1 MLDMSTADPAT
12 ILVVEDDEPTRT
24 FLADNLTADGYEL
37 LVADNAADGL
47 AQLEMKFPDLALID
61 LGLPDRSGLE
71 LIERVRASDGVASRI
86 DPSVPIVVVTGRD
99 GELDRLRGFERGC
112 DDYVCKPF
120 SYPELRARVA
130 ALLHRAELR
139 RRPGRTRVG
148 DLEIDVASRAVRL
161 RGTPL
166 TLSQKEFAL
175 VRTLASEP
183 TRVFTK
189 DELLRSIWGFRTLG
203 STRTLDSHACRLRH
217 KLGLFGDKFVVNVW
231 GVGYRLVDGPPSEL
245 ATFAERPPLAPAAA
259 IGVPLALAA
268 AAGPLHAAASHA
280 AGAALHL
287 AASLAAAAE
296 PLTLAAWLVA
306 AIALAFAAL
315 TRLELRRRRELV
327 ARACHELRGPLTA
340 AHLALHAGARH
351 EDAPPDRLAAIE
363 LELKRAGVALDD
375 LAAARRGQRAPD
387 RDEPVD
393 IGDLLA
399 YQAAT
404 WRIVAGVFG
413 CRVELV
419 EPDRGA
425 VVRGDRLRLAQAVGN
440 LVANALEH
448 GTGRVEL
455 LARSMGDR
463 VRIEVADEGPGLP
476 APVGDLT
483 RRPRAGRGRRGRG
496 LAIAAD
502 IADRHGGRLVAAPSA
517 RGARVALE
525 LPAWRGDGLRR

>member
-1 MLDMSTADPAT
+1 MSTTDAAT

-47 AQLEMKFPDLALID
+47 AHLETKFPDLALID
-61 LGLPDRSGLE
+61 LGLPDRCGLDV
-71 LIERVRASDGVASRI
+71 ISRVRASDGVVSRI
-86 DPSVPIVVVTGRD
+86 DPAVPIVVITGRS

-120 SYPELRARVA
+120 SYPELRARVE
-130 ALLHRAELR
+130 ALLRRSEVR

-148 DLEIDVASRAVRL
+148 DLEIDAASRVVRL
-161 RGTPL
+161 RGAPVA
-166 TLSQKEFAL
+166 LSQKEFAL

-217 KLGLFGDKFVVNVW
+217 KLGRFGDRFVVNVW

-245 ATFAERPPLAPAAA
+245 APFAEAPPLAPAAA
-259 IGVPLALAA
+259 VAMPAVLAA
-268 AAGPLHAAASHA
+268 APLDPALLVAWLLAAVAIVVAAACRS
-280 AGAALHL
+280 
-287 AASLAAAAE
+287 
-296 PLTLAAWLVA
+296 
-306 AIALAFAAL
+306 
-315 TRLELRRRRELV
+315 ELRRRRELV

-351 EDAPPDRLAAIE
+351 GDAPPQRLAAID

-375 LAAARRGQRAPD
+375 LAAARRGRRAPD

-393 IGDLLA
+393 VGDLLA

-413 CRVELV
+413 CRLELV
-419 EPDRGA
+419 EPGRGA
-425 VVRGDRLRLAQAVGN
+425 IVRGDRLRLAQAVGN

-455 LARSMGDR
+455 LARSLGDR

-502 IADRHGGRLVAAPSA
+502 IADRHGGRLVAAPSS

-525 LPAWRGDGLRR
+525 LPAWRGARPGE

>member
-1 MLDMSTADPAT
+1 MSTTDAAT

-37 LVADNAADGL
+37 LVADNAADAL
-47 AQLEMKFPDLALID
+47 AHLETKFPDLALID
-61 LGLPDRSGLE
+61 LGLPDRSGLDV
-71 LIERVRASDGVASRI
+71 LARVRASDGVASRI
-86 DPSVPIVVVTGRD
+86 DPTIPIVVITGRA

-120 SYPELRARVA
+120 SYPELRARVG
-130 ALLHRAELR
+130 ALLRRSELR

-148 DLEIDVASRAVRL
+148 DLEIDAASRVVRL
-161 RGTPL
+161 RGAPIS
-166 TLSQKEFAL
+166 LSQKEFAL

-217 KLGLFGDKFVVNVW
+217 KLGRFGDRFVVNVW

-245 ATFAERPPLAPAAA
+245 AAFAPAPPLAPAAA
-259 IGVPLALAA
+259 VGLPALLAA
-268 AAGPLHAAASHA
+268 APSGPLAAV
-280 AGAALHL
+280 GPALLVAWLL
-287 AASLAAAAE
+287 AAVAIV
-296 PLTLAAWLVA
+296 VA
-306 AIALAFAAL
+306 AVG
-315 TRLELRRRRELV
+315 RLELRRRRELV

-351 EDAPPDRLAAIE
+351 GDAPPQRLAAID

-375 LAAARRGQRAPD
+375 LAAARHGRRAPD

-393 IGDLLA
+393 VGDLLA

-413 CRVELV
+413 CRLELV
-419 EPDRGA
+419 EPGRGA
-425 VVRGDRLRLAQAVGN
+425 IVRGDRLRLAQAVGN

-455 LARSMGDR
+455 LGRSLGDR

-502 IADRHGGRLVAAPSA
+502 IADRHGGRLVAAPSS

-525 LPAWRGDGLRR
+525 LPAWRGARPGE

>member
-1 MLDMSTADPAT
+1 MSTADPAT

-37 LVADNAADGL
+37 LVAETAADAL
-47 AQLEMKFPDLALID
+47 SQLETQFPDLALID

-71 LIERVRASDGVASRI
+71 VIECVRGSDGVASRI
-86 DPSVPIVVVTGRD
+86 DPSVPILVVTGRA

-130 ALLHRAELR
+130 ALLKRAELR

-148 DLEIDVASRAVRL
+148 DLEIDAASRVVRL
-161 RGTPL
+161 RGQPIA
-166 TLSQKEFAL
+166 LSQKEFAL
-175 VRTLASEP
+175 VRALASEP

-217 KLGLFGDKFVVNVW
+217 KLGLFGDRYVVNVW
-231 GVGYRLVDGPPSEL
+231 GVGYRLVDGPASEL
-245 ATFAERPPLAPAAA
+245 PAFAEAPPLAPAAA
-259 IGVPLALAA
+259 VAPLAA
-268 AAGPLHAAASHA
+268 ALAPLHPAM
-280 AGAALHL
+280 
-287 AASLAAAAE
+287 
-296 PLTLAAWLVA
+296 LAAWLLAAV
-306 AIALAFAAL
+306 AIAFAIA

-351 EDAPPDRLAAIE
+351 GDAPPPRLAAINRE
-363 LELKRAGVALDD
+363 LERAGVALED
-375 LAAARRGQRAPD
+375 LAAARGGRRAPD

-393 IGDLLA
+393 VGDLLA

-404 WRIVAGVFG
+404 WRLMAGVFG
-413 CRVELV
+413 CRLDLV
-419 EPDRGA
+419 GPGDGA
-425 VVRGDRLRLAQAVGN
+425 VVRGDRVRLTQAVGN
-440 LVANALEH
+440 LVANAVEH
-448 GTGRVEL
+448 GAGRVEL
-455 LARSMGDR
+455 LARASGDR

-476 APVGDLT
+476 APVGHLT

-502 IADRHGGRLVAAPSA
+502 IADRHGGRLVAAPST

-525 LPAWRGDGLRR
+525 LPAWRGPV